1 MMKKKISLQYSSLHV
16 SSRRMIFV
24 FVILLFVSQSI
35 LHAQIQ
41 TGTIDFDGR
50 LRDYMV
56 YLPNNYT
63 GSINFPL
70 VIYLH
75 SYGSTAQRGMS
86 YTKLNQVADASDF
99 IVVYPSGIPNWNSD
113 VGDNSRYP
121 TPDVDDVGFI
131 NALIDTMSNNYS
143 IDLERIYACGYS
155 NGGAMAYR
163 LAFQLSH
170 RIAAIAS
177 VGGIIS
183 ISTAESLNP
192 VRPVPVLE
200 IHGTSDTIVP
210 INGSTVWLSVDQ
222 TLSYWT
228 SFNDCVQ
235 ADTTILPDLDPTDGC
250 TVEKVTYTNCSDNS
264 NVVYYKVINGGHTWP
279 GAGPPGFSAG
289 KTNQD
294 VNASVEIWNFF
305 KNHKLLT
312 HPVVD
317 FNGDGIVDIKDLLR
331 LIQSWGQDD
340 PMVDIAPPFGDGV
353 VDVLDLEV
361 LMSYWGQEVE
371 DPTLIAHW
379 KLDETEG
386 DIAYDSAAVNDAVV
400 FGGAVW
406 QPAGGAVDG
415 ALEFD
420 GMDDYV
426 STPYVLNPADGPFSV
441 FAWANGGAPGQV
453 IISQTGG
460 MNWLSADSAGGNLMT
475 EHRFIGG
482 RVVQPPLL
490 SQMVITDG
498 QWHRI
503 GFVWDGA
510 YRALYVD
517 DSIVAEDSQPGLADS
532 LGGLNI
538 GCGSDLAAGTF
549 FSGLIDDIRVYN
561 RAVTP

>member
-1 MMKKKISLQYSSLHV
+1 MITNCYYSTYNRTLV
-16 SSRRMIFV
+16 
-24 FVILLFVSQSI
+24 
-35 LHAQIQ
+35 
-41 TGTIDFDGR
+41 
-50 LRDYMV
+50 
-56 YLPNNYT
+56 T

-294 VNASVEIWNFF
+294 VNAGVEIWNFF